1 MRKFKL
7 FLLMLLACVGLTV
20 YAQTPTVV
28 SGSPTSVS
36 LTSDARTYVMASS
49 ARRDYYFNGVS
60 AKTQGIANLGTGNLV
75 EISLDNG
82 SCKIKDGNGDYVRV
96 FKNKFEMGKEDKN
109 YYNSFSVY
117 SNETTPV
124 GYAFY
129 QGDIKRYFVT
139 NGNNVT
145 AAGAGSSRSY
155 WFLYLAQKV
164 TVKYSGTTV
173 ADQIHVYRVGD
184 VVSAPTIDGYTVT
197 DASKSHTVTA
207 TDTEIT
213 FTYTADGGGG
223 TATGTE
229 YTVSCATENG
239 GVTFG
244 DGTYKN
250 SGTFTTDATLN
261 AENLTAIQLT
271 NKLPKITVT
280 GTTVTVKYYDIYS
293 LNYLETKSKQY
304 LQLNS
309 NYIESNTVN
318 ASPVT
323 STESEATSFVLE
335 SNGWTLSIA
344 NEDKSYYLTY
354 STTKDDAGSVMKWN
368 SSLST
373 TAVSPWRIEESGDA
387 DYPYYIVT
395 NEGLSKDK
403 YVHAQTSYAFIDGT
417 TANKT
422 NGYYWRFI
430 NAVTY
435 EGTSDITYN
444 YLYNGA
450 SVGTETIKGVANGSA
465 YPTPNLKPLAMVA
478 DAYQNVPTPT
488 GVVTE
493 TKTVDINVTLQNFPF
508 EFAATYDGI
517 TTLYNVKLNSNATH
531 YMYYDAEDA
540 DQNVKFADAVVDESA
555 DYLWGFVGDPINGFR
570 LYNKAAGNTV
580 ALDNST
586 PSVLAAE
593 SQAWKVYVGAIT
605 SGFCLSS
612 DNGKTYLNYQDGG
625 VKRYETADAGS
636 TFVLT
641 AYVLPIDALLTEVNA
656 CKGTDPFFFNTEVAK
671 PLIDTLTA
679 NRTVANYEALKA
691 AFNDLRNFVAL
702 PSGRYFIRNKNYST
716 SDGSAYLL
724 SLTNPMANTFEA
736 MNYWGIWQI
745 DRQSDGTYHIMNEGN
760 RYILTPTTQ
769 IEDQTRDTK
778 ALLHYDPTKTKTGYA
793 VGDLGDKGDNGDL
806 VLTLGK
812 RLFSDVDKKFVAI
825 SGSPVKDMYMCMDL
839 KNESYKNEFGV
850 ETHAD
855 RNAKSCDINVV
866 GEACLWE
873 FIKVD
878 KETEAEMFK
887 RNVDELAGYVGG
899 IVTLTDVESVRSLQT
914 IVEFRDSAYVA
925 IKAGKGV
932 GGLVTDGIL
941 LTKGAQMYGDIC
953 TWIGMIKKG
962 KTNDGQAAYDG
973 GINESGYYQDL
984 VANRPFFLETVCG
997 TRPNYSYRLTSGT
1010 TGWDN
1015 VEGWIIS
1022 QTAPNDVNDKKN
1034 QKMLF
1039 YATPTS
1045 YEYETVING
1054 NKIYGHYKYTLKNGE
1069 GKYIAKSGALTKSS
1083 GASIPTTDASEAM
1096 EFVIDPVIP
1105 GVWQIRDIDAET
1117 WGDFV
1122 YQTISDVS
1130 TNYGMI
1136 RYFTSEAS
1144 TLFRFKTYNTLET
1157 SMNMGKDLSENKVS
1171 STGFQ
1176 STGLDGDTKVMV
1188 ETPYITS
1195 FSHLFTSSLSTVV
1208 TTKDSKNLLYSPYR
1222 VDPKVDFSGSYPVVT
1237 LCEVPNINGKRYLM
1251 PNTGYI
1257 ILGSHDATVLNKDGL
1272 LIIEGTTRVKDSD
1285 KVEEGEDDLSADYF
1299 THNNPEVAK
1308 GNALLPNLHAYT
1320 VETDD
1325 QYYNMYVLNYVA
1337 TDAVVGTWQGQD
1349 VYGVG
1354 TGFYH
1359 LKRGKTLAANKAYL
1373 PLEAVQNTVSTSSQH
1388 RAATA
1393 EVQSIGLR
1401 FVNEQGV
1408 TTNISAP
1415 VIEDNDDA
1423 ATDMNIYD
1431 LSGRVVSTPQKG
1443 QIYILNGKKV
1453 LF

>member
-1 MRKFKL
+1 
-7 FLLMLLACVGLTV
+7 MLLACVGLTV
-20 YAQTPTVV
+20 NAQTPTVV

-49 ARRDYYFNGVS
+49 ATTDYYFNGVS

-96 FKNKFEMGKEDKN
+96 FKNKVVFEMGEEDKN

-129 QGDIKRYFVT
+129 QGDIERYFVT

-155 WFLYLAQKV
+155 WFLYLAKKV
-164 TVKYSGTTV
+164 RIKYSGTTV
-173 ADQIHVYRVGD
+173 ADQTHVYRVGD

-309 NYIESNTVN
+309 NYTEANTVN

-344 NEDKSYYLTY
+344 NADKSYYLTY
-354 STTKDDAGSVMKWN
+354 STTKDAVGSVMKWN

-403 YVHAQTSYAFIDGT
+403 YVFAQTSPSYAFIDGT

-422 NGYYWRFI
+422 NGYYWRFV

-508 EFAATYDGI
+508 EFAATYDNI
-517 TTLYNVKLNSNATH
+517 TTWYNVKLNSNATH
-531 YMYYDAEDA
+531 YMYYDVENTT
-540 DQNVKFADAVVDESA
+540 QNVQFADAVVAESTT
-555 DYLWGFVGDPINGFR
+555 YRWGFVGDPVNGFK
-570 LYNKAAGNTV
+570 LYNEYAGNTV
-580 ALDNST
+580 ALDNSN

-593 SQAWKVYVGAIT
+593 SQAWKVFVGAIT

-612 DNGKTYLNYQDGG
+612 DNGTTYLNYQDGG
-625 VKRYETADAGS
+625 VKRYGTADAGS

-641 AYVLPIDALLTEVNA
+641 ESLLPIDALLAEVNA
-656 CKGTDPFFFNTEVAK
+656 CKGTDPFFFDETVAQ
-671 PLIDTLTA
+671 PLIDALTA

-716 SDGSAYLL
+716 SDESAYLL

-745 DRQSDGTYHIMNEGN
+745 DRQDDGTYHIMNEGN
-760 RYILTPTTQ
+760 RYILTPTTL
-769 IEDQTRDTK
+769 IEDKTRDNL

-850 ETHAD
+850 ETHED

-873 FIKVD
+873 FIEVD
-878 KETEAEMFK
+878 KAREAEMFK

-899 IVTLTDVESVRSLQT
+899 VVTLSDVQSVESLQS
-914 IVEFRDSAYVA
+914 IVKFSNEAYEA
-925 IKAGKGV
+925 IKTGGSV
-932 GGLVTDGIL
+932 FGLVSDGGAITL
-941 LTKGAQMYGDIC
+941 GAQMYGEIC
-953 TWIGMIKKG
+953 FKIALIK
-962 KTNDGQAAYDG
+962 DS
-973 GINESGYYQDL
+973 NESGYYQGL

-997 TRPNYSYRLTSGT
+997 SRPHYGYRLTSGAT
-1010 TGWDN
+1010 AGWPNAAGSTGFD
-1015 VEGWIIS
+1015 GWIIS
-1022 QTAPNDVNDKKN
+1022 KTAPNDANDKKN
-1034 QKMLF
+1034 NKMLF

-1045 YEYETVING
+1045 YEYEKVING
-1054 NKIYGHYKYTLKNGE
+1054 NTIKGYYKYTLRNGE
-1069 GKYIAKSGALTKSS
+1069 GKYIAKSGALTAST
-1083 GASIPTTDASEAM
+1083 GASIPTTDADEAM

-1117 WGDFV
+1117 WGDYV
-1122 YQTISDVS
+1122 YQTISNS
-1130 TNYGMI
+1130 GTNYGMI

-1222 VDPKVDFSGSYPVVT
+1222 VDPKVDFTGAYPVVT
-1237 LCEVPNINGKRYLM
+1237 LREVPNIDGKRYLM

-1299 THNNPEVAK
+1299 THNNVNEAK